1 MILKPTGHAEI
12 DHQHAILNSMLD
24 KIDNVCEESKR
35 NARHNCATCPPPYCL
50 NCKDSLSKVMDDTV
64 SFMVGH
70 NTYEEKLMQLLP
82 ELPECQLHIEK
93 HKSAHQEIAKRIH
106 QLSFNYDGENPK
118 KIGDQLRH
126 VIHAWLGEH
135 IPMFDVQF
143 DVQLADRLSKTLVGE
158 IYFDRELVA
167 MLDSH
172 VFINR
177 PVGQVEASKLPQ
189 SVDADKLED
198 VKNRFDSLT
207 PKQQEVCLLAAEG
220 LMNKNIAEKLGTSIN
235 TIKTHRADV
244 FRKMNAT
251 TLIDL
256 VRKVDLIHPTI
267 AVKQHQTKFA
277 TNMSSHLPSNLN
289 IIVVDDCE
297 IVRQTIVSALSSMGH
312 LARGVAD
319 GNALDDE
326 IESDAP
332 DVVLLD
338 IELGKD
344 QEDGFAIAARLR
356 KTLYCGIIMITA
368 HGELD
373 SRIRALEEGADAYLV
388 KPIDFGELAAVMQ
401 SVMRRLCKQDA
412 VTQPI

>member
-24 KIDNVCEESKR
+24 KIDNICEESKR
-35 NARHNCATCPPPYCL
+35 NARHNCATCPAPYCL
-50 NCKDSLSKVMDDTV
+50 NCKDNLSKIMGETV

-70 NTYEEKLMQLLP
+70 NNYEEKLMQLLP
-82 ELPECQLHIEK
+82 ELPECQLHVEK

-106 QLSFNYDGENPK
+106 QLSINPQGENPK
-118 KIGDQLRH
+118 KIGDQLKH
-126 VIHAWLGEH
+126 IIHAWLGEH
-135 IPMFDVQF
+135 IPMF

-158 IYFDRELVA
+158 IYFDRELVS

-172 VFINR
+172 VFIDR
-177 PVGQVEASKLPQ
+177 PVGTVALSMLPQ
-189 SVDADKLED
+189 SLDTDKLED

-220 LMNKNIAEKLGTSIN
+220 MMNKQIAEKLGTSIN

-256 VRKVDLIHPTI
+256 VRKVDLIHPLNSSN
-267 AVKQHQTKFA
+267 QYQTKFA
-277 TNMSSHLPSNLN
+277 MSMNSHWPISLN

-297 IVRQTIVSALSSMGH
+297 IVRQTIVSALNGLGH
-312 LARGVAD
+312 VARSVAD

-326 IESDAP
+326 IEIEAP

-344 QEDGFAIAARLR
+344 QENGFSIASRLR
-356 KTLYCGIIMITA
+356 KTLYCGIIMISA
-368 HGELD
+368 DGELD

-388 KPIDFGELAAVMQ
+388 KPIDFGELDALMQ
-401 SVMRRLCKQDA
+401 SVMRRLFRPDLAAQ
-412 VTQPI
+412 